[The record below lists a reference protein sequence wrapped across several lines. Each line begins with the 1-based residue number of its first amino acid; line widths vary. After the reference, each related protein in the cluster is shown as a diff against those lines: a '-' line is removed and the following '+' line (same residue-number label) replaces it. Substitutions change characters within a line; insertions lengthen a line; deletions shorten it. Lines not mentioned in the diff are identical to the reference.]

1 MGYSVDDVVNRMSRT
16 SFVIAHRMS
25 TIRGADRVVVMD
37 GGRIVESG
45 THKELLARDGLYA
58 CLYRMTYESRPS
70 GQSPST
76 GSGQAESGDGNGQRP
91 GEPAPK
97 PLPAG

>member
-1 MGYSVDDVVNRMSRT
+1 MTWPSPL
-16 SFVIAHRMS
+16 FFAHRLS
-25 TIRGADRVVVMD
+25 TIRGADRLVVMD

-58 CLYRMTYESRPS
+58 RLYRMTYELTDS
-70 GQSPST
+70 G
-76 GSGQAESGDGNGQRP
+76 GNGQRP

>member
-1 MGYSVDDVVNRMSRT
+1 ML
-16 SFVIAHRMS
+16 
-25 TIRGADRVVVMD
+25 D

-58 CLYRMTYESRPS
+58 RLYRMTYE
-70 GQSPST
+70 QSPST
-76 GSGQAESGDGNGQRP
+76 GSGQAESGDGNGQRQT

>member
-1 MGYSVDDVVNRMSRT
+1 
-16 SFVIAHRMS
+16 
-25 TIRGADRVVVMD
+25 MD

-45 THKELLARDGLYA
+45 THKELLAHDGLYA
-58 CLYRMTYESRPS
+58 RLYRMTYE
-70 GQSPST
+70 QSP
-76 GSGQAESGDGNGQRP
+76 SGDGNGQRP

>member
-1 MGYSVDDVVNRMSRT
+1 
-16 SFVIAHRMS
+16 MS
-25 TIRGADRVVVMD
+25 TIRRADRVVVMD

-58 CLYRMTYESRPS
+58 RLYRMTYESRPS
-70 GQSPST
+70 GQSP
-76 GSGQAESGDGNGQRP
+76 SGDGNGQRP